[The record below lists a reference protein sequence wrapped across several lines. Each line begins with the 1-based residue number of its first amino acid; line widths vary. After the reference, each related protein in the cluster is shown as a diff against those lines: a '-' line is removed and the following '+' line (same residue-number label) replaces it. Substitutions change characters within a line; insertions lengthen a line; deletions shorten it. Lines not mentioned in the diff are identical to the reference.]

1 MDGAPATGRGD
12 VGEEFVLTGDLRTM
26 DPARPRAEAMAVRD
40 GRILAVGSRDEATSA
55 LPGAEVRAAPG
66 TVVPGLIDAHVHTL
80 IAGLELRRLDV
91 SDARSVAEIV
101 ERIGAHLRDGCGG
114 AATGGAANGASG
126 NGARTNGALAAAA
139 GSHGDGA
146 DDWLVV
152 AAHVQA
158 EELAEK
164 RLPTRADLDPV
175 TGGRPVILDRRTHDA
190 VANGAAL
197 ERAGIV
203 VGTPDPVGGE
213 IERDAGGAPTGVLIE
228 RPAAELVWSH
238 VPEISE
244 ADRRRALR
252 EIQPRFHA
260 LGIVGAAEPG
270 LSPAEMGTYGAAH
283 ADGELTLRT
292 WAMPL
297 ADTDLPVE
305 ELLAGFRGIG
315 TRTGF
320 GDEWLRVG
328 GIKVYLDGTGSFGS
342 ALMREPWPGTDGYLG
357 NQTAPTET
365 FRAVA
370 RFCARERWSLAVHTV
385 GGAAIDLALDAF
397 AEANGEA
404 PIAPLRFSVM
414 HAYLWPSEDNF
425 RRAKELGVFASIQPG
440 MQWRVAGALADRLG
454 AEGAAK
460 ASPLRSWL
468 DAGVEVAG
476 GSDGPDFP
484 QAPLFGMYQARSRAA
499 QGFDGAVGPDEA
511 IDGERALQ
519 MWTTAAARYVFAERE
534 RGALKPGMLADWA
547 ALSVDPVT
555 CEPDALRDAVAL
567 QTGVG
572 GRVMHED

>member
-1 MDGAPATGRGD
+1 MNAVGDERGGASAPA
-12 VGEEFVLTGDLRTM
+12 VEEFVLVGDLRTM
-26 DPARPRAEAMAVRD
+26 DPARPRAEALAVRGD
-40 GRILAVGSRDEATSA
+40 RILAVGSAEEARAA
-55 LPGAEVRAAPG
+55 LPGAAVRAAPG

-101 ERIGAHLRDGCGG
+101 ERIGAHVSGRGG
-114 AATGGAANGASG
+114 DGAS
-126 NGARTNGALAAAA
+126 
-139 GSHGDGA
+139 A

-152 AAHVQA
+152 AAHFQA
-158 EELAEK
+158 EELDEK

-197 ERAGIV
+197 ARAG
-203 VGTPDPVGGE
+203 VGLDTPDPVGGE

-228 RPAAELVWSH
+228 RPAAELVWSC

-252 EIQPRFHA
+252 EIQPAFHA

-270 LSPAEMGTYGAAH
+270 LSPAEMGSYQAAR
-283 ADGELTLRT
+283 ADGELALRT

-305 ELLAGFRGIG
+305 ELLAGFRGTG
-315 TRTGF
+315 VRTGF

-328 GIKVYLDGTGSFGS
+328 GVKVYLDGTGSFGS
-342 ALMREPWPGTDGYLG
+342 ALLREPWPGTDGYLG

-365 FRAVA
+365 FRQVA

-397 AEANGEA
+397 AEANEEA

-414 HAYLWPSEDNF
+414 HAYLWPSPDNF
-425 RRAKELGVFASIQPG
+425 RRAKELGVIASIQPG

-454 AEGAAK
+454 VEGAAK
-460 ASPLRSWL
+460 ASPLRSWH

-499 QGFDGAVGPDEA
+499 HGFDEAVGPDEA
-511 IDGERALQ
+511 IDGERALR
-519 MWTTAAARYVFAERE
+519 MWTTSAARYVFAEGE
-534 RGALKPGMLADWA
+534 RGALRPGFLADWA
-547 ALSVDPVT
+547 ALSVDPVE
-555 CEPDALRDAVAL
+555 CEPEALREAEVL

-572 GRVMHED
+572 GRVVHEA

>member
-1 MDGAPATGRGD
+1 MSGAVAESADTFAL
-12 VGEEFVLTGDLRTM
+12 VGDLRTM

-40 GRILAVGSRDEATSA
+40 GRILAVGSRDEALAA
-55 LPGAEVRAAPG
+55 LPAGAEVRSAPG

-80 IAGLELRRLDV
+80 ISGLELRRLDV
-91 SDARSVAEIV
+91 SDAGSVAEIV
-101 ERIGAHLRDGCGG
+101 ERIGAHVSGRGSD
-114 AATGGAANGASG
+114 GAS
-126 NGARTNGALAAAA
+126 
-139 GSHGDGA
+139 A

-175 TGGRPVILDRRTHDA
+175 TGGQPVILDRRTHDA

-197 ERAGIV
+197 ERAGV
-203 VGTPDPVGGE
+203 RLGTPDPVGGE
-213 IERDAGGAPTGVLIE
+213 IERDADGAPTGILIE
-228 RPAAELVWSH
+228 RPAAELVWSA
-238 VPEISE
+238 VPISE
-244 ADRRRALR
+244 ADRRTALR
-252 EIQPRFHA
+252 EIQPAFHA
-260 LGIVGAAEPG
+260 LGVVGAAEPG
-270 LSPAEMGTYGAAH
+270 LSPAEMSTYQAAH
-283 ADGELTLRT
+283 ADGELALRT

-297 ADTDLPVE
+297 ADTDLPIE
-305 ELLAGFRGIG
+305 ELLDGLRGTG
-315 TRTGF
+315 VRTGF

-328 GIKVYLDGTGSFGS
+328 GVKVYLDGTGSFGS
-342 ALMREPWPGTDGYLG
+342 ALLREPWPDTDGYLG

-397 AEANGEA
+397 AEANEEA

-425 RRAKELGVFASIQPG
+425 RRARELGVFASIQPG
-440 MQWRVAGALADRLG
+440 MQWRVAGSLANRFG
-454 AEGAAK
+454 VEGAAK

-499 QGFDGAVGPDEA
+499 HGFDEPLGPDEA

-519 MWTTAAARYVFAERE
+519 MWTTSAARYVFAENE
-534 RGALKPGMLADWA
+534 RGALRPGFLADWS
-547 ALSVDPVT
+547 ALSVDPVE
-555 CEPDALRDAVAL
+555 CEPEALRDAEVLPTAI
-567 QTGVG
+567 G
-572 GRVMHED
+572 GTVVHEA

>member
-1 MDGAPATGRGD
+1 
-12 VGEEFVLTGDLRTM
+12 M
-26 DPARPRAEAMAVRD
+26 DPARPRAAAMAVRD
-40 GRILAVGSRDEATSA
+40 GRILAVGTRDEALAA
-55 LPGAEVRAAPG
+55 LPAAEVRSVPG

-101 ERIGAHLRDGCGG
+101 ERIGAHLNGG
-114 AATGGAANGASG
+114 GP
-126 NGARTNGALAAAA
+126 
-139 GSHGDGA
+139 

-175 TGGRPVILDRRTHDA
+175 TGDRPVFLDRRTHDA
-190 VANGAAL
+190 VANSAAL
-197 ERAGIV
+197 AAAGIDSA
-203 VGTPDPVGGE
+203 TADPVGGE
-213 IERDAGGAPTGVLIE
+213 IERDAAGAPTGVLIE
-228 RPAAELVWSH
+228 RPAAELVWDL

-244 ADRRRALR
+244 ADRRTALR
-252 EIQPRFHA
+252 EIQPAFHA
-260 LGIVGAAEPG
+260 LGITGAAEPG
-270 LSPAEMGTYGAAH
+270 LTPAEMGTYQAAR
-283 ADGELTLRT
+283 ADGELTVRT
-292 WAMPL
+292 FAMPL
-297 ADTDLPVE
+297 ADTDLPVD
-305 ELLAGFRGIG
+305 ELLAGLRGTG
-315 TRTGF
+315 VRTGF

-328 GIKVYLDGTGSFGS
+328 GVKVYLDGTGSFGS
-342 ALMREPWPGTDGYLG
+342 ALLREPWPGTDGYRG

-365 FRAVA
+365 FRAIA

-397 AEANGEA
+397 AEADAEA

-414 HAYLWPSEDNF
+414 HAYLWPSAENF
-425 RRAKELGVFASIQPG
+425 RRARELGVFASIQPG
-440 MQWRVAGALADRLG
+440 MQWRVAASLAGRLG
-454 AEGAAK
+454 DDGAAA

-499 QGFDGAVGPDEA
+499 QGFEGPVGPEEA
-511 IDGERALQ
+511 IDGERALR
-519 MWTTAAARYVFAERE
+519 MWTTSAARYCFAEAE
-534 RGALKPGMLADWA
+534 RGALRPGLLADWA
-547 ALSVDPVT
+547 ALSVDPVE
-555 CEPDALRDAVAL
+555 CEPDELAEATVL

-572 GRVMHED
+572 GRVVHEL